1 MPTRR
6 TIILTLTAL
15 VLTWVALTLSSAW
28 VHVQLWTDPREP
40 QLVHHEP
47 HPAVR
52 ALGSVQHII
61 LAPGW
66 VIARRL
72 FDTWPTHT
80 LAGALVA
87 SALGWAIV
95 LTGVIALLVTRQ
107 ALLKHARPKGAH
119 AEQLGGTPQ
128 APMPPEPPQPPTN
141 PARRKLLIDGT
152 LAAGA
157 LAASSSLAYATLIE
171 PQRIALRRYRIPIR
185 DLPASLVGTRL
196 VILADTHLGPRVSAS
211 FIEDAVAQAIA
222 LKPHVFALL
231 GDYIHDGISHI
242 DAAADLF
249 KPLVATGTPVVGVLG
264 NHDWYGNGPRTAAAL
279 RNAGIH
285 ILDHTRLLLTE
296 QRTLQPLAP
305 GKPDLRSSQGP
316 DGTPPSPTP
325 EGIALAGWGDLL
337 EDHIDVDRSLGNLPP
352 DLPRIVLSHNPDASL
367 LIAQGVPGK
376 YQSRFRKVTP
386 RLVDSSR
393 GTSRI
398 DLMLSGHTHGG
409 QVALPFIGPPIVPSR
424 FGTRFAGGL
433 CQGPTYPVIVT
444 RGLGMSILP
453 VRFNCPPELVEVE
466 LTRA

>member
-1 MPTRR
+1 MSTRR
-6 TIILTLTAL
+6 TITLALIAL
-15 VLTWVALTLSSAW
+15 VLTWAALTLSSAW

-40 QLVHHEP
+40 QLTHNEP
-47 HPAVR
+47 HAVVR
-52 ALGSVQHII
+52 ALGSIQHII

-66 VIARRL
+66 LIARML

-80 LAGALVA
+80 LAGALIA
-87 SALGWAIV
+87 SGLGWGIILSGAVAV
-95 LTGVIALLVTRQ
+95 LCGRQ
-107 ALLKHARPKGAH
+107 ALLKRSRAPH
-119 AEQLGGTPQ
+119 AEAEPLAAKPWV
-128 APMPPEPPQPPTN
+128 PPPLDRPSTPTN

-157 LAASSSLAYATLIE
+157 LAASSSLAYATIIE

-185 DLPASLVGTRL
+185 DLPAALVGTRL
-196 VILADTHLGPRVSAS
+196 VILADTHLGPRISAS
-211 FIEDAVAQAIA
+211 FIEDAVARAIA

-249 KPLVATGTPVVGVLG
+249 KPLVATGKPVVGVLG

-279 RNAGIH
+279 RNVGIH
-285 ILDHTRLLLTE
+285 ILDHTRLLLNE
-296 QRTLQPLAP
+296 SRQIEPLAP
-305 GKPDLRSSQGP
+305 NTD
-316 DGTPPSPTP
+316 PSHR
-325 EGIALAGWGDLL
+325 GVALAGWGDLL

-367 LIAQGVPGK
+367 LIAQGIPGK

-393 GTSRI
+393 GTTRI

-409 QVALPFIGPPIVPSR
+409 QVALPFLGPPIVPSR
-424 FGTRFAGGL
+424 FGTRFAGGV
-433 CQGPTYPVIVT
+433 CQGPAYPIVVT

-466 LTRA
+466 LVAEEK